1 MPAKFFMHLPVKMF
15 HQCFSVRDDD
25 RRVVFIIVIITCYH
39 GHSGHHR
46 NSLYRISA
54 APLTPQPWKYVDQK
68 PESWSWFSF
77 SPASRFCLLTPSVI
91 TFYQVSNIKLFEK
104 KFLLPLLQSKIFM
117 LILLVPMTVV
127 IWIISSQLKVTR
139 RGYYFLI
146 SNLSWTQSVSSW
158 SPSSSTTSTFS

>member
-15 HQCFSVRDDD
+15 HRCFSVRDDD

-68 PESWSWFSF
+68 PES
-77 SPASRFCLLTPSVI
+77 
-91 TFYQVSNIKLFEK
+91 
-104 KFLLPLLQSKIFM
+104 
-117 LILLVPMTVV
+117 
-127 IWIISSQLKVTR
+127 
-139 RGYYFLI
+139 
-146 SNLSWTQSVSSW
+146 
-158 SPSSSTTSTFS
+158 

>member
-1 MPAKFFMHLPVKMF
+1 MGIGTSSRGCKKSVSLIARVLYTLTIKRKLMPAKFFMHLPVKMF

-25 RRVVFIIVIITCYH
+25 RRVAFIIVIITCYH
-39 GHSGHHR
+39 GHSGHHH
-46 NSLYRISA
+46 NCLHLISA

-104 KFLLPLLQSKIFM
+104 KFLLPLASKQIK
-117 LILLVPMTVV
+117 V
-127 IWIISSQLKVTR
+127 IHIETASSHDCC
-139 RGYYFLI
+139 
-146 SNLSWTQSVSSW
+146 NLNN
-158 SPSSSTTSTFS
+158 